1 MSWLMSSGQE
11 AESIIYTESV
21 SRIKKQS
28 DFLIETDG
36 FIDYGAKYATFSF
49 FNQKIGHIFDRK
61 ERKKSRLQGAPPTD
75 EEGNL
80 SR

>member
-21 SRIKKQS
+21 SFDQKIRLFF
-28 DFLIETDG
+28 DPTDG

-61 ERKKSRLQGAPPTD
+61 ERK
-75 EEGNL
+75 
-80 SR
+80 